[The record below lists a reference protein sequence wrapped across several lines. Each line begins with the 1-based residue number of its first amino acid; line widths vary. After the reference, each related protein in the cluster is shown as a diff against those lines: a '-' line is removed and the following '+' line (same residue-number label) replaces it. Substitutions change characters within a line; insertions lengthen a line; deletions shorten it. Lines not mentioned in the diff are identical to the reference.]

1 MKTKIILYIF
11 LPILVITNTQ
21 VYGTEISDSL
31 TSFFSMDV
39 EKDEI
44 AIMWLGNHQKESLA
58 GYASAGFL
66 IKTFDNII
74 LIDSSS
80 LLSNDIDSLQKIDAI
95 FITHNHGDHFNPDS
109 TIQIQKKTGAIVIAN
124 PASFSMLTENMSS
137 EKLLQIFPG
146 EEITFSGFNVHA
158 IPAEHPVE
166 NPLLYIIDFD
176 GFRIFHGSDSGFVQE
191 LNEIKTPVDVA
202 LVPTGD
208 PSPSASPTYAYDMT
222 QALQASVVI
231 PMHGNPTQMK
241 NFASLIQESG
251 LLTQVIIPKPL
262 EVNFPS
268 INKTSLAEEPK
279 IPEWVK
285 NNAGWWASDNI
296 SESEFLRAIE
306 YLIENDIMKI
316 SITENEDLPSITSTY
331 SLPSSRSTEYVK
343 ITGSFTEKH
352 EGPLTLTIVKPDK
365 SEEKLTTYSRD
376 GSFMTTMALT
386 SESLQGNYQ
395 VFAEIKG
402 NQILVS
408 TFNVKGADSNK
419 VPGWIKNN
427 ADWWAQGL
435 ITDDDFVKGIQYLV
449 EQGIIRV

>member
-1 MKTKIILYIF
+1 
-11 LPILVITNTQ
+11 
-21 VYGTEISDSL
+21 
-31 TSFFSMDV
+31 
-39 EKDEI
+39 
-44 AIMWLGNHQKESLA
+44 
-58 GYASAGFL
+58 
-66 IKTFDNII
+66 
-74 LIDSSS
+74 
-80 LLSNDIDSLQKIDAI
+80 
-95 FITHNHGDHFNPDS
+95 
-109 TIQIQKKTGAIVIAN
+109 
-124 PASFSMLTENMSS
+124 MLTENMSS
-137 EKLLQIFPG
+137 DKLLQIFPG

-222 QALQASVVI
+222 EALQASVVI

-241 NFASLIQESG
+241 NFASLIQESE
-251 LLTQVIIPKPL
+251 LLTKVIIPKPL
-262 EVNFPS
+262 EIISPS
-268 INKTSLAEEPK
+268 IDRTLLAEEPK

-296 SESEFLRAIE
+296 SESEFLLAIE

-331 SLPSSRSTEYVK
+331 SLPSSRSTEYVE

-352 EGPLTLTIVKPDK
+352 EGALTLTIVKPDK
-365 SEEKLTTYSRD
+365 SEEKLTTFSRD

-419 VPGWIKNN
+419 VPEWIKNN